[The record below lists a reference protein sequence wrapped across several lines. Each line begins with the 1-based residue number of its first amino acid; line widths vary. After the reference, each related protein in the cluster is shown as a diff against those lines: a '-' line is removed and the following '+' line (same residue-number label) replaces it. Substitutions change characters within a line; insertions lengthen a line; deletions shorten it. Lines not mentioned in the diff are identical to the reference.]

1 MNAQEFAKVMKD
13 QASDSENLWL
23 LVASL
28 VLFPLMVAWVL
39 WRLANQAAAAFSA
52 QALSNAKQ
60 QFIYNNQVKEL
71 QDRHQQQMKLQYQ
84 QYMAQR
90 EKRLL
95 AYEKLKASQAPDT
108 SAPAP
113 SAQTP

>member
-1 MNAQEFAKVMKD
+1 MNAQEFAKQLKD
-13 QASDSENLWL
+13 NASDSENLWL
-23 LVASL
+23 MVASL
-28 VLFPLMVAWVL
+28 VFFPLMVTWVL
-39 WRLANQAAAAFSA
+39 WRLLNKGAEAFLA
-52 QALSNAKQ
+52 QAVSNSKQ
-60 QFIYNNQVKEL
+60 QFMYDNQVKEL
-71 QDRHQQQMKLQYQ
+71 QDRHQQQMKLEYQ

-113 SAQTP
+113 AAPAP